1 MRKIIISFCIL
12 LAALS
17 LKAQPVNGIRIDGG
31 DTPILVYFGGRQMCY
46 PTTTTTT
53 TCFVANLKPGNY
65 TIEVYASRPTRPG
78 ERVWKGE
85 RLYND
90 RVYFNGN
97 EVKDIIVEER
107 GDIRPGRPGRP
118 GNGQGG
124 HRPDYNRYDRVM
136 NDQLFKKFFDSV
148 KNEPFEKDRMGLIT
162 TALANSDFTSEQ
174 CLQLVKFYTFDNE
187 RLKIM
192 KMMYPNIVDKEAF
205 FTVIGTLT
213 FSSNKTK
220 MNDFIKEYEGR

>member
-17 LKAQPVNGIRIDGG
+17 LKAQSVSGIRIDGG

-46 PTTTTTT
+46 PTT

-118 GNGQGG
+118 GTGQGG
-124 HRPDYNRYDRVM
+124 HRDRYDRVM

>member
-31 DTPILVYFGGRQMCY
+31 DTPILVYFGGRQMCH
-46 PTTTTTT
+46 PTTTTT

>member
-1 MRKIIISFCIL
+1 MSRGL
-12 LAALS
+12 
-17 LKAQPVNGIRIDGG
+17 G
-31 DTPILVYFGGRQMCY
+31 DVYKRQ
-46 PTTTTTT
+46 
-53 TCFVANLKPGNY
+53 
-65 TIEVYASRPTRPG
+65 
-78 ERVWKGE
+78 
-85 RLYND
+85 
-90 RVYFNGN
+90 
-97 EVKDIIVEER
+97 VEER

-118 GNGQGG
+118 GTGQGG
-124 HRPDYNRYDRVM
+124 HRPDYDRYDRVM

>member
-1 MRKIIISFCIL
+1 MEISVR
-12 LAALS
+12 AD
-17 LKAQPVNGIRIDGG
+17 PED
-31 DTPILVYFGGRQMCY
+31 
-46 PTTTTTT
+46 
-53 TCFVANLKPGNY
+53 
-65 TIEVYASRPTRPG
+65 
-78 ERVWKGE
+78 
-85 RLYND
+85 
-90 RVYFNGN
+90 
-97 EVKDIIVEER
+97 
-107 GDIRPGRPGRP
+107 
-118 GNGQGG
+118 
-124 HRPDYNRYDRVM
+124 RPDYNRYDRVM

>member
-17 LKAQPVNGIRIDGG
+17 LKAQSISGIRIDGG
-31 DTPILVYFGGRQMCY
+31 DTPILVYFGGKQMCY
-46 PTTTTTT
+46 PTT

-65 TIEVYASRPTRPG
+65 TIEVYASRSTRPG
-78 ERVWKGE
+78 ERDWKGE
-85 RLYND
+85 RLYNE

-97 EVKDIIVEER
+97 GVHDIVVEEP

-118 GNGQGG
+118 GTGQSG
-124 HRPDYNRYDRVM
+124 HRPEHDRYDRVM
-136 NDQLFKKFFDSV
+136 SDQLFKKFLDSV
-148 KNEPFEKDRMGLIT
+148 KNEPFDKDRMGLIT
-162 TALANSDFTSEQ
+162 AALTNSDFTSEQ

-205 FTVIGTLT
+205 FMVTATLT
-213 FSSNKTK
+213 FSKNKTQ
-220 MNDFIKEYEGR
+220 MNDFIREYEGR

>member
-17 LKAQPVNGIRIDGG
+17 LKAQSVSGIRIDGG

-46 PTTTTTT
+46 PTT

-90 RVYFNGN
+90 RGN

-118 GNGQGG
+118 GTGQGG
-124 HRPDYNRYDRVM
+124 HRPDYDRYDRVM

>member
-17 LKAQPVNGIRIDGG
+17 LKAQPVSGIRIDGG

-46 PTTTTTT
+46 PTT

-97 EVKDIIVEER
+97 EVKDIIEER

-118 GNGQGG
+118 GTGQGG

>member
-1 MRKIIISFCIL
+1 MRANTIFLEPVINAHIAKLDVIPY
-12 LAALS
+12 A
-17 LKAQPVNGIRIDGG
+17 KAIR
-31 DTPILVYFGGRQMCY
+31 LVL
-46 PTTTTTT
+46 P
-53 TCFVANLKPGNY
+53 N
-65 TIEVYASRPTRPG
+65 SRRYIKC
-78 ERVWKGE
+78 VWH
-85 RLYND
+85 N
-90 RVYFNGN
+90 
-97 EVKDIIVEER
+97 
-107 GDIRPGRPGRP
+107 
-118 GNGQGG
+118 
-124 HRPDYNRYDRVM
+124 
-136 NDQLFKKFFDSV
+136 V

>member
-17 LKAQPVNGIRIDGG
+17 LKAQPVSGIRIDGG

-46 PTTTTTT
+46 PTT

-107 GDIRPGRPGRP
+107 GDIRPSRPGRP

-136 NDQLFKKFFDSV
+136 KFFDSV

>member
-17 LKAQPVNGIRIDGG
+17 LKAQPVSGIRIDGG

-46 PTTTTTT
+46 PTT

-90 RVYFNGN
+90 RVYFN
-97 EVKDIIVEER
+97 DIIVEER

>member
-17 LKAQPVNGIRIDGG
+17 LKAQPVSGIRIDGG

-46 PTTTTTT
+46 PTT

-90 RVYFNGN
+90 RV
-97 EVKDIIVEER
+97 
-107 GDIRPGRPGRP
+107 
-118 GNGQGG
+118 
-124 HRPDYNRYDRVM
+124 
-136 NDQLFKKFFDSV
+136 
-148 KNEPFEKDRMGLIT
+148 
-162 TALANSDFTSEQ
+162 
-174 CLQLVKFYTFDNE
+174 
-187 RLKIM
+187 
-192 KMMYPNIVDKEAF
+192 
-205 FTVIGTLT
+205 TLT
-213 FSSNKTK
+213 ETK
-220 MNDFIKEYEGR
+220 

>member
-17 LKAQPVNGIRIDGG
+17 LKAQPVSGIRIDGG

-46 PTTTTTT
+46 PTT

-136 NDQLFKKFFDSV
+136 N
-148 KNEPFEKDRMGLIT
+148 EPFEKDRMGLIT

>member
-17 LKAQPVNGIRIDGG
+17 LKAQSISGIRIDGG
-31 DTPILVYFGGRQMCY
+31 KQMCY
-46 PTTTTTT
+46 PTT

-65 TIEVYASRPTRPG
+65 TIEVYASRSTRPG

-85 RLYND
+85 RLYNE

-97 EVKDIIVEER
+97 GVHDIVVEEP

-118 GNGQGG
+118 GTGQSG
-124 HRPDYNRYDRVM
+124 HRPEHDRYDRVM
-136 NDQLFKKFFDSV
+136 SDQLFKKFLDSV
-148 KNEPFEKDRMGLIT
+148 KNEPFDKDRMGLIT
-162 TALANSDFTSEQ
+162 AALTNSDFTSEQ

-205 FTVIGTLT
+205 FMVTATLT
-213 FSSNKTK
+213 FSKNKTQ
-220 MNDFIKEYEGR
+220 MNDFIREYEGR

>member
-17 LKAQPVNGIRIDGG
+17 LKAQSVSGIRIDGG

-46 PTTTTTT
+46 PTT

-118 GNGQGG
+118 GTGQGG
-124 HRPDYNRYDRVM
+124 HRPDRVM